1 MRICSK
7 NMFQKMRLIKD
18 LFVRTKALPGQE
30 EKEREKERERE
41 GERERGREEVE
52 GRERKRGEESE
63 TYTERQN

>member
-7 NMFQKMRLIKD
+7 NMFQKMRLIKY
-18 LFVRTKALPGQE
+18 LFVKTKAFPSQE
-30 EKEREKERERE
+30 EKERE
-41 GERERGREEVE
+41 RGGKREEGVE